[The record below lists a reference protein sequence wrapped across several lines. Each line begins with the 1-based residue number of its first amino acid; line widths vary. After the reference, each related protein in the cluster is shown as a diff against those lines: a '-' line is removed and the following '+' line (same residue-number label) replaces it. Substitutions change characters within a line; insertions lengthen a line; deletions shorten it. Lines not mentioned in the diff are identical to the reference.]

1 MAKCK
6 IILVKHIRK
15 FYDNNGNIY
24 DIYKKKNNHV
34 YLTITNKLVFNKTIT
49 EGQNEILQLFKLKYK
64 DTKFSD
70 NPILD
75 LKEYQY

>member
-24 DIYKKKNNHV
+24 DIYKKKNNHI
-34 YLTITNKLVFNKTIT
+34 YLTITNKLVFNKTIA

-64 DTKFSD
+64 DTKFSN

>member
-1 MAKCK
+1 MAKCE

-15 FYDNNGNIY
+15 FYDNNENIY

-34 YLTITNKLVFNKTIT
+34 YLTITNKLVFNRTIA
-49 EGQNEILQLFKLKYK
+49 EGKNEILQLFKLKYK

-70 NPILD
+70 NPILNF
-75 LKEYQY
+75 KEYQY

>member
-34 YLTITNKLVFNKTIT
+34 YLTITNKLVFNKTIA
-49 EGQNEILQLFKLKYK
+49 EGQNDILQLFKLKYK

>member
-1 MAKCK
+1 MSKCNV
-6 IILVKHIRK
+6 ILVKHIRK

-34 YLTITNKLVFNKTIT
+34 YLTITNKLVFNKIIA
-49 EGQNEILQLFKLKYK
+49 EGQNNILSLLKIKYK
-64 DTKFSD
+64 DTKFS
-70 NPILD
+70 NSPILD

>member
-1 MAKCK
+1 MAKSK
-6 IILVKHIRK
+6 VILVKSIRK

-24 DIYKKKNNHV
+24 GIYKKRNNHV
-34 YLTITNKLVFNKTIT
+34 YLTITNKLVYNKIIA
-49 EGQNEILQLFKLKYK
+49 EGKNDILQLLKIKYK

-75 LKEYQY
+75 FKEYQY